1 MPSVTIIGI
10 GRVGGALDIAF
21 RGSEY
26 RVQMLI
32 RRDSTGK
39 SQLDEIE
46 RISTDI
52 VIIATPDGAITNVAA
67 SLAGKVA
74 GRPIVLHTSGA
85 LSSGELAVLAVAG
98 CPTASMHPLVS
109 ISSPEIGAKRFAGA
123 HFCVEGDERGVSA
136 ANAIVRSLG
145 GISFQIPAANKALY
159 HASAVTACGHVTA
172 LIEMAFSMMN
182 RAGVEPELSVKILSP
197 LIRSTIDNIEE
208 QGTAAALTG
217 TFARADKDGLK
228 RQLASFEGKLSDEEL
243 EIFLD
248 LAGLS
253 LKLAKRQ
260 GVNDKKV
267 ADVNEV
273 ISMAKSNLR

>member
-46 RISTDI
+46 HISTDI
-52 VIIATPDGAITNVAA
+52 VIIATPDGEITNVAA
-67 SLAGKVA
+67 RLVEKVA
-74 GRPIVLHTSGA
+74 GRPIVLHASGA
-85 LSSGELAVLAVAG
+85 LSSAELGVLADAD

-123 HFCVEGDERGVSA
+123 YFCVEGDKRGVA
-136 ANAIVRSLG
+136 EAKAIVQFLG
-145 GISFQIPAANKALY
+145 GHSFEIPPASKALY
-159 HASAVTACGHVTA
+159 PASAVTACGHVTA

-182 RAGVEPELSVKILSP
+182 RAGVDHELSVKILSP

-217 TFARADKDGLK
+217 TFARADKDGLR

-253 LKLAKRQ
+253 LELAIRQ
-260 GVNDKKV
+260 GVSETKV
-267 ADVNEV
+267 AEVNEL
-273 ISMAKSNLR
+273 ISMAKSKMR